1 MLSVEG
7 KMKGRP
13 AQYTTDRRLFLKGV
27 IAAGGVTALT
37 AVSAPHLADPLVDK
51 QADADGNP
59 DAVSQGYRETAHIKA
74 YYRTLRD

>member
-1 MLSVEG
+1 
-7 KMKGRP
+7 MKGRP

-27 IAAGGVTALT
+27 VAAGGATALT
-37 AVSAPHLADPLVDK
+37 AVSAPHFTDPLDDK
-51 QADADGNP
+51 QADTGRKP